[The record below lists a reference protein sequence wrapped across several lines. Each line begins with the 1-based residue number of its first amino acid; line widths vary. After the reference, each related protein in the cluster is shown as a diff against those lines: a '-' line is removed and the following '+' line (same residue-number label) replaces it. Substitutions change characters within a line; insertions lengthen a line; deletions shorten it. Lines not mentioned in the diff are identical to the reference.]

1 MHVDLSEL
9 TGGNLQAANGIWSA
23 AAMEEVSY
31 PEEGNRESF
40 RIEDSSYWFQHR
52 NAVIG
57 SLVQHYVINK
67 TESLFLDVGGGNG
80 FQAKAIQDLGF
91 STLLL
96 EPGRIGCENA
106 LKRGVLNVINC
117 ALADAC
123 IKPNSIAA
131 AGAFDVVEHIDA
143 QEKFLSQIHG
153 VLEPGGYLFMT
164 VPALRWLWSFEDT
177 YTGHFRRYTLKT
189 AASALSQVGFEVE
202 FASYF
207 FRPLVVPIFLLRAI
221 PSALRIRT
229 AADADVTE
237 KEHSLPDSFVGK
249 LIGRGLKKEL
259 TRIDQQ
265 RKVAI
270 GSSLVM
276 VARKR

>member
-1 MHVDLSEL
+1 M
-9 TGGNLQAANGIWSA
+9 
-23 AAMEEVSY
+23 
-31 PEEGNRESF
+31 
-40 RIEDSSYWFQHR
+40 
-52 NAVIG
+52 
-57 SLVQHYVINK
+57 
-67 TESLFLDVGGGNG
+67 
-80 FQAKAIQDLGF
+80 
-91 STLLL
+91 
-96 EPGRIGCENA
+96 
-106 LKRGVLNVINC
+106 
-117 ALADAC
+117 
-123 IKPNSIAA
+123 
-131 AGAFDVVEHIDA
+131 
-143 QEKFLSQIHG
+143 
-153 VLEPGGYLFMT
+153 
-164 VPALRWLWSFEDT
+164 
-177 YTGHFRRYTLKT
+177 KT

-249 LIGRGLKKEL
+249 LIGRVLKKEL